1 MSAGV
6 DDGAGKGAPT
16 DRLPAAE
23 LTKDG
28 EVVNAGSMAVAG
40 AATDGADDGSLEL
53 ELTQM
58 EEDADRLHREGV
70 ICTNDA
76 TMKK

>member
-1 MSAGV
+1 MR
-6 DDGAGKGAPT
+6 DDRAGKGAPT

-23 LTKDG
+23 LTKGG
-28 EVVNAGSMAVAG
+28 EVVNAGRTAVAG

-58 EEDADRLHREGV
+58 EEDADRLYREGV
-70 ICTNDA
+70 I
-76 TMKK
+76 